1 MLQGGHQIR
10 STCCWLFFL
19 FSVRI
24 LLSMLVFTSWW
35 DSLSW
40 PWALF
45 LSLFLLIL
53 YSRLMFFFFMSS
65 NFLFCLSYS
74 PPLYW
79 LEQILPSV
87 PWYKERRLNH
97 TSLGSL
103 MVIIL
108 IRTLKYNLCRL
119 QVHIQSIQF
128 QSIYI
133 YIYFIF
139 GVKSIFVNGSKAL
152 FLL

>member
-1 MLQGGHQIR
+1 
-10 STCCWLFFL
+10 
-19 FSVRI
+19 
-24 LLSMLVFTSWW
+24 
-35 DSLSW
+35 
-40 PWALF
+40 
-45 LSLFLLIL
+45 
-53 YSRLMFFFFMSS
+53 
-65 NFLFCLSYS
+65 
-74 PPLYW
+74 
-79 LEQILPSV
+79 
-87 PWYKERRLNH
+87 
-97 TSLGSL
+97 

-133 YIYFIF
+133 YIFFFF